1 MNKTHGNFFSLP
13 NEILEL
19 DLPPSAFK
27 VYCYFC
33 RSANRKPH
41 QCYPGF
47 KTISKMLHM
56 SVNTIQKSVGILA
69 DAGLIRTENTTV
81 IIRSGEK
88 RNGTLL
94 YTVLDSR
101 PVLEAYR
108 QRQLYEL
115 EIETARQN
123 YAKTA
128 MEKTK

>member
-13 NEILEL
+13 NEILKL

-33 RSANRKPH
+33 RSANRKTH

-69 DAGLIRTENTTV
+69 DVGLIRTENTTV
-81 IIRSGEK
+81 ITRSGEK

-94 YTVLDSR
+94 YTILDPR
-101 PVLEAYR
+101 PVLETYR

>member
-13 NEILEL
+13 KEILEL

-33 RSANRKPH
+33 RSANRKTH

-69 DAGLIRTENTTV
+69 DVGLIRTENTTV
-81 IIRSGEK
+81 ITRSGEK

-94 YTVLDSR
+94 YTILDPR
-101 PVLEAYR
+101 PALEAYP

>member
-33 RSANRKPH
+33 RSANRKTH

-47 KTISKMLHM
+47 KTISKVLHM
-56 SVNTIQKSVGILA
+56 SVNTVQKSVGILA
-69 DAGLIRTENTTV
+69 DAGLIYTENTTV
-81 IIRSGEK
+81 ITRSGEK

-94 YTVLDSR
+94 YTVLDPR